1 MEEKEEEF
9 DDNNDAAAEISLLDV
24 EGTEVGNTQR
34 LFDDDDDNSSSPP
47 SAACSPPRALLNV
60 VELSDG
66 RANGRVLPLLEG
78 GGSGATT
85 EEVEEVDKN
94 EEDTILA
101 PFFFALSTY

>member
-34 LFDDDDDNSSSPP
+34 LFDESSP
-47 SAACSPPRALLNV
+47 SATACSPPWALLDV

-66 RANGRVLPLLEG
+66 GAGGVLPLLER

-85 EEVEEVDKN
+85 EEVDKN
-94 EEDTILA
+94 EDDTILA